1 MDESL
6 PQIHIMAND
15 NLDLSNIISNYI
27 GTLTKVIFLSHFFH
41 INYMLFTDL
50 KKNYE
55 LIIYR

>member
-41 INYMLFTDL
+41 INYV
-50 KKNYE
+50 
-55 LIIYR
+55 IYRFKKKI